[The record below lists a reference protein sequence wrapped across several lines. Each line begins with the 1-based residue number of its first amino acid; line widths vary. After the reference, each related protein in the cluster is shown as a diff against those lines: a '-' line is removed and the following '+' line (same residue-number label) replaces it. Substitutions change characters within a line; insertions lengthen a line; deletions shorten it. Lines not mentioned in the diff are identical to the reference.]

1 MSTSCDTS
9 HIHENNKNRIWRTVL
24 IVVLAVCAL
33 PVLLPLAVC
42 LGAGGLGILAVAG
55 AGIAGLAVMAPV

>member
-42 LGAGGLGILAVAG
+42 L
-55 AGIAGLAVMAPV
+55 